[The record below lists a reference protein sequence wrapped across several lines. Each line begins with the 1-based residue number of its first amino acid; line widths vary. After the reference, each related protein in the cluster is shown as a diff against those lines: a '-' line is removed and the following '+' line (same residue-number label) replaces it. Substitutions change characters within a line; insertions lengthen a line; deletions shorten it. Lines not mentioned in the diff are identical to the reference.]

1 MLIVTTRFSKK
12 KAVLT
17 VIAVGA
23 IMALLVILASV
34 FPGPDGDRPRLSD
47 NTQRV
52 SYLQSLGWE
61 VEPDPLET
69 LQFLLPETLAEPYL
83 TYNRLQKEQGF
94 DLTDSCG
101 KQVTRYTYAV
111 TNYPDRP
118 QGVDLTDSCGKQVTR
133 YTYAVTNYPDRP
145 QGVQLNLY
153 VCEEQPVAGD
163 VCCPGADGFQQAL
176 LDGPGSPD

>member
-23 IMALLVILASV
+23 VTALLVILASV
-34 FPGPDGDRPRLSD
+34 FSGSDGDRPRLSD

-69 LQFLLPETLAEPYL
+69 LQFLLPETLGEPYL

-94 DLTDSCG
+94 
-101 KQVTRYTYAV
+101 
-111 TNYPDRP
+111 
-118 QGVDLTDSCGKQVTR
+118 DLTDSCGKQVTR

>member
-23 IMALLVILASV
+23 VLALLVILASV
-34 FPGPDGDRPRLSD
+34 FPGSDNDRPRLSD

-69 LQFLLPETLAEPYL
+69 LQFLLPETLGEPYL

-118 QGVDLTDSCGKQVTR
+118 QGI
-133 YTYAVTNYPDRP
+133 
-145 QGVQLNLY
+145 QLNLY

-163 VCCPGADGFQQAL
+163 VCCPGADGFQRAL
-176 LDGPGSPD
+176 LDGPGTPD

>member
-23 IMALLVILASV
+23 VMALLVILASV
-34 FPGPDGDRPRLSD
+34 FPGSDGDRPRLSD

-69 LQFLLPETLAEPYL
+69 LQFLLPETLGEPYL

-118 QGVDLTDSCGKQVTR
+118 QGV
-133 YTYAVTNYPDRP
+133 
-145 QGVQLNLY
+145 QLNLY
-153 VCEEQPVAGD
+153 VCEERPVAGD

>member
-23 IMALLVILASV
+23 VMALLVILASV
-34 FPGPDGDRPRLSD
+34 FPGSDGDRPRLSD

-118 QGVDLTDSCGKQVTR
+118 QGV
-133 YTYAVTNYPDRP
+133 
-145 QGVQLNLY
+145 QLNLY

-176 LDGPGSPD
+176 LDGPESPD

>member
-23 IMALLVILASV
+23 VTALLVILASV
-34 FPGPDGDRPRLSD
+34 FSGSDGDRPRLSD

-69 LQFLLPETLAEPYL
+69 LQFLLPETLGEPYL

-94 DLTDSCG
+94 
-101 KQVTRYTYAV
+101 
-111 TNYPDRP
+111 
-118 QGVDLTDSCGKQVTR
+118 DLTDSCGKQVTR

-176 LDGPGSPD
+176 LDGPGSSD

>member
-23 IMALLVILASV
+23 VMALLVILASV
-34 FPGPDGDRPRLSD
+34 FPRSDSDLPPLSGND
-47 NTQRV
+47 QRV
-52 SYLQSLGWE
+52 AYLQSLGWK

-69 LQFLLPETLAEPYL
+69 LQFLLPETLEEPYL

-94 DLTDSCG
+94 DL
-101 KQVTRYTYAV
+101 AE
-111 TNYPDRP
+111 
-118 QGVDLTDSCGKQVTR
+118 SCGKQVTR

-153 VCEEQPVAGD
+153 VCEETAVAGD
-163 VCCPGADGFQQAL
+163 VCCPGADGFQEAL
-176 LDGPGSPD
+176 IDGPQSAD

>member
-34 FPGPDGDRPRLSD
+34 FPGSDGDRPRLSD
-47 NTQRV
+47 NPQRV
-52 SYLQSLGWE
+52 SYLQSLGWK

-94 DLTDSCG
+94 
-101 KQVTRYTYAV
+101 
-111 TNYPDRP
+111 
-118 QGVDLTDSCGKQVTR
+118 DLTDSCGKQVTR

>member
-23 IMALLVILASV
+23 VMALLVILASV

-118 QGVDLTDSCGKQVTR
+118 QGV
-133 YTYAVTNYPDRP
+133 
-145 QGVQLNLY
+145 QLNLY

-176 LDGPGSPD
+176 LDGPESPD

>member
-23 IMALLVILASV
+23 VMALLVILASV
-34 FPGPDGDRPRLSD
+34 FPGSDGGQPRLSG
-47 NTQRV
+47 NAQRI

-118 QGVDLTDSCGKQVTR
+118 QGV
-133 YTYAVTNYPDRP
+133 
-145 QGVQLNLY
+145 QLNLY
-153 VCEEQPVAGD
+153 VCEEQPIAGD
-163 VCCPGADGFQQAL
+163 VCCPGADGFQEAL
-176 LDGPGSPD
+176 LDGPGASD

>member
-118 QGVDLTDSCGKQVTR
+118 QGV
-133 YTYAVTNYPDRP
+133 
-145 QGVQLNLY
+145 QLNLY

>member
-23 IMALLVILASV
+23 VMALLVILASV

-118 QGVDLTDSCGKQVTR
+118 QGV
-133 YTYAVTNYPDRP
+133 
-145 QGVQLNLY
+145 QLNLY